1 MIEKNKSISTLKTY
15 MDIAKQRSLLT
26 VMSHFN
32 FYTLIQY
39 AILVLRIIKKAS
51 SLTIFMGHIFMG
63 HIFMGHILRLK
74 LSFIFMGHILRLK
87 LSFIAASRYRS
98 ASTNNSNRNFLAAEM
113 WK

>member
-1 MIEKNKSISTLKTY
+1 MG
-15 MDIAKQRSLLT
+15 IAKQRSLLT

-39 AILVLRIIKKAS
+39 ATLVLRIIKKSS

-63 HIFMGHILRLK
+63 H
-74 LSFIFMGHILRLK
+74 IFMGHILRLK

>member
-15 MDIAKQRSLLT
+15 MGIAKQRRLLT

-39 AILVLRIIKKAS
+39 AILVLRIIKKSS
-51 SLTIFMGHIFMG
+51 SLT
-63 HIFMGHILRLK
+63 
-74 LSFIFMGHILRLK
+74 IFMGHILRLK